1 MSDID
6 FTVILPEGWERPR
19 GYSHGVSS
27 AGNRRVHIAGQTGT
41 GKEAGQTG
49 TGDEAGDGVPGGSFG
64 AQFGRALERVVQ
76 VMTAAGGGAENITAI
91 RLYITDLEAYNSAGR
106 ALGEAWKAHMGR
118 NYPAMT
124 LVVISGLINPH
135 ALVEIEA
142 EGVLP

>member
-6 FTVILPEGWERPR
+6 YKVILPEGWERPR
-19 GYSHGVSS
+19 GYSQGVCSS
-27 AGNRRVHIAGQTGT
+27 GSRRLHIAGQTGT
-41 GKEAGQTG
+41 KDDAAS
-49 TGDEAGDGVPGGSFG
+49 DVPGGNFG

-76 VMTAAGGGAENITAI
+76 VAAAAGGTAENITAI
-91 RLYITDLEAYNSAGR
+91 RLYITDLDAYLSAGA

-118 NYPAMT
+118 SFPAMT
-124 LVVISGLINPH
+124 LVVVSGLLNPN

>member
-6 FTVILPEGWERPR
+6 YRVILPEGWERPR

-27 AGNRRVHIAGQTGT
+27 AGSRRVHIAGQTGT
-41 GKEAGQTG
+41 G
-49 TGDEAGDGVPGGSFG
+49 DEAEDKVPGGNFG

-76 VMTAAGGGAENITAI
+76 VMAAAGGGAENITAI
-91 RLYITDLEAYNSAGR
+91 RLYITDLEAYNSAGA

-118 NYPAMT
+118 NFPAMT
-124 LVVISGLINPH
+124 LVVVSGLLNPH

>member
-6 FTVILPEGWERPR
+6 YTVILPEGWERPR

-27 AGNRRVHIAGQTGT
+27 VGSRRVHIAGQTGT
-41 GKEAGQTG
+41 RDDAE
-49 TGDEAGDGVPGGSFG
+49 DGFPGGNFG
-64 AQFGRALERVVQ
+64 AQFGLALERVVQ
-76 VMTAAGGGAENITAI
+76 VMTAGGGTAENITAI
-91 RLYITDLEAYNSAGR
+91 RLYITDLGAYNSAGA

-118 NYPAMT
+118 NFRAMT
-124 LVVISGLINPH
+124 LVVVSGLIDPH

>member
-6 FTVILPEGWERPR
+6 YRVILPEGWERPR
-19 GYSHGVSS
+19 GYSHGISS
-27 AGNRRVHIAGQTGT
+27 QGSRRVHIAGQTGT
-41 GKEAGQTG
+41 G
-49 TGDEAGDGVPGGSFG
+49 DEAEDNVPGGSFG

-91 RLYITDLEAYNSAGR
+91 RLYITDLEAYNSAGA

-118 NYPAMT
+118 NFPAMT
-124 LVVISGLINPH
+124 LVVVSGLLNPH

-142 EGVLP
+142 EGVLS